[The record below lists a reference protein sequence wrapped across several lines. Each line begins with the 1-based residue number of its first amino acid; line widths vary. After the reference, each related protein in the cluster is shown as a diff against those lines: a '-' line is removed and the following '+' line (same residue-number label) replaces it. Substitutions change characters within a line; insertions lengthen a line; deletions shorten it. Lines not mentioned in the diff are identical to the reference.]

1 MNLKYSLLVAIAA
14 MLFTYF
20 PAAAQTNGSNTPYS
34 RFGMGLQSD
43 QSQGFNRSMG
53 GVAQGLRD
61 GARVNMQNPASY
73 SATDSLTF
81 IFDIGMG
88 LQRSLMT
95 QAGNRQS
102 ANNTSLDYV
111 NTLFRLWPKLGMSL
125 GFVPYSTIGYTFSQ
139 ERSVATDPLS
149 YEAVTQNLTY
159 YGDGGL
165 HEIYMGVGW
174 SPFKNFSFGV
184 NIGYLWGNINNTLSQ
199 TFSENGVVNT
209 AYYSSLTTK
218 YTAKL
223 RTWKSEVG
231 LQLQLPLNKDN
242 ELTIGATVGIGH
254 KIPSDANMLRTSL
267 SGDTIS
273 RTTDHA
279 FQLPMTYSAGVAW
292 KHKKM
297 LTVAAD
303 FSFENWANCVTPQA
317 VNNVNSANGTDYIA
331 ATGAYSNRF
340 RLNGGAE
347 YVPDRYSRSYIK
359 RINYRAGLYYASPN
373 LIINGL
379 TGPREFGLTAGLGLP
394 ISNGWN
400 HGPYVN
406 IGVQWTHRGASSAEL
421 ITENVL
427 RINIGLT
434 FNESWFMKWRF
445 K

>member
-1 MNLKYSLLVAIAA
+1 MNLKYSLLAAITA

-61 GARVNMQNPASY
+61 GARVNKQNPASY

-95 QAGNRQS
+95 QGDNRQS
-102 ANNTSLDYV
+102 ANNTSLDYI
-111 NTLFRLWPKLGMSL
+111 NTLFRLWPKLGMSI

-139 ERSVATDPLS
+139 ERSVVTDPLS

-199 TFSENGVVNT
+199 TFSENGVLNT
-209 AYYSSLTTK
+209 NYYSSLTTK

-223 RTWKSEVG
+223 RTWKSE
-231 LQLQLPLNKDN
+231 Q
-242 ELTIGATVGIGH
+242 
-254 KIPSDANMLRTSL
+254 
-267 SGDTIS
+267 
-273 RTTDHA
+273 
-279 FQLPMTYSAGVAW
+279 
-292 KHKKM
+292 
-297 LTVAAD
+297 
-303 FSFENWANCVTPQA
+303 
-317 VNNVNSANGTDYIA
+317 
-331 ATGAYSNRF
+331 
-340 RLNGGAE
+340 
-347 YVPDRYSRSYIK
+347 
-359 RINYRAGLYYASPN
+359 
-373 LIINGL
+373 
-379 TGPREFGLTAGLGLP
+379 
-394 ISNGWN
+394 
-400 HGPYVN
+400 
-406 IGVQWTHRGASSAEL
+406 
-421 ITENVL
+421 
-427 RINIGLT
+427 
-434 FNESWFMKWRF
+434 
-445 K
+445 